1 LCGRWMTNLVTV
13 EMIDVAAEDGV
24 SADRNTDVG
33 DGSVE
38 LGLLALT
45 CESTGRSADGIR
57 RMDRLT
63 HRK

>member
-1 LCGRWMTNLVTV
+1 LCGHWVTNLVTV
-13 EMIDVAAEDGV
+13 EVIDVAAEDGV

-45 CESTGRSADGIR
+45 CESTGR
-57 RMDRLT
+57 
-63 HRK
+63 